1 MIVKSFSL
9 FGRELFRV
17 ERNRLGEFSYTIL
30 DGGNDFIQSE
40 RYLEMSLTNPV
51 LMTICALRS
60 KIYSQMK
67 IKHINARGEV
77 VENSPYTKILQQPNF
92 FQSQQ
97 DFLFQQMWFLSATG
111 NCFTYQK
118 KAFSNELPKA
128 IYNLIPND
136 IDFNKVH
143 KVNNFIVTEKDKK
156 AYGERV
162 IKYTLDDTEY
172 KIKLSEI
179 IPFYDLANGLKS
191 NTFMTSPSRVKGV
204 IKVLENIEQNL
215 KSKHI
220 NLQMSQK
227 YLARNKSNM
236 QGVVAQLSDD
246 DRTAVENVLHRKSMQ
261 ITNNDVQVDHLVS
274 DMKRLFLD
282 DQFSSDALKCLLAF
296 DMNKDIL
303 NYSLSG
309 ASTYENQEKGE
320 LRYLQNS
327 IQTTADNTMNSF
339 SSQWGLIDKGEL
351 LVATY
356 DHLNIMQP
364 VMNEKIA
371 TLEKFQQVVKLS
383 LENGTMTDAEA
394 KQKTNDLLI
403 KLGM

>member
-1 MIVKSFSL
+1 MVVKSLSL
-9 FGRELFRV
+9 FGRELLRV
-17 ERNRLGEFSYTIL
+17 ERNRSGEFSYTLL
-30 DGGNDFIQSE
+30 DGGNEFIQSE
-40 RYLEMSLTNPV
+40 KYLEMSLTNPV

-60 KIYSQMK
+60 KIYSQMQ
-67 IKHINARGEV
+67 IKHINAKGDV
-77 VENSPYTKILQQPNF
+77 IENSPYTKILSQPNF

-111 NCFTYQK
+111 NCYTYQK
-118 KAFSNELPKA
+118 KAFTTELPKA
-128 IYNLIPND
+128 LYNLVPSD

-143 KVNNFIVTEKDKK
+143 KVNNFIVTDKDKK
-156 AYGERV
+156 AYGERL
-162 IKYTLDDTEY
+162 IKYTLDNTEY
-172 KIKLSEI
+172 KLKLSEI

-191 NTFMTSPSRVKGV
+191 DTFMISPSRVKGI

-215 KSKHI
+215 KAKHI

-227 YLARNKSNM
+227 YLATNKSNM
-236 QGVVAQLSDD
+236 QGVSTPLKDE
-246 DRTAVENVLHRKSMQ
+246 DRTAIERVLGSKSMQ
-261 ITNNDVQVDHLVS
+261 ITNNDIQVNHLVS
-274 DMKRLFLD
+274 DMKKLFLD
-282 DQFSSDALKCLLAF
+282 DQFSSDSLKCLLAF

-327 IQTTADNTMNSF
+327 IQTTADSTMGSF
-339 SSQWGLIDKGEL
+339 SSQWGLIEKGEKL
-351 LVATY
+351 IATY

-371 TLEKFQQVVKLS
+371 TLKTFQEVVKLS
-383 LENGTMTDAEA
+383 LENGTMTEAEA

>member
-1 MIVKSFSL
+1 MVVKSISL

-30 DGGNDFIQSE
+30 EGGNDFSKNE
-40 RYLEMSLTNPV
+40 RYLEMSLSNPV

-67 IKHINARGEV
+67 IKHINSRGEV
-77 VENSPYTKILQQPNF
+77 VDNSPYVKILSQPNF

-111 NCFTYQK
+111 NCYTYQK
-118 KAFSNELPKA
+118 KAFSTDLPKA
-128 IYNLIPND
+128 LYNLIPSD
-136 IDFNKVH
+136 IDFNKAH
-143 KVNNFIVTEKDKK
+143 KVNKFIVTDKDKK
-156 AYGERV
+156 AYGDRE
-162 IKYTLDDTEY
+162 IKYTLDDQDY

-179 IPFYDLANGLKS
+179 IPFYDLANGLTS
-191 NTFMTSPSRVKGV
+191 NTFMISPSRVKGI

-227 YLARNKSNM
+227 YLATNKSNI
-236 QGVVAQLSDD
+236 QGVTTPLDEK
-246 DRTAVENVLHRKSMQ
+246 DRTVIERVLHNKSMQ
-261 ITNNDVQVDHLVS
+261 ITNNDVNVSHLVS
-274 DMKRLFLD
+274 DMKKLFLD

-303 NYSLSG
+303 NYSLAG

-339 SSQWGLIDKGEL
+339 SSQWGLIDMGEK

-371 TLEKFQQVVKLS
+371 TLKTFQEVVKLS
-383 LENGTMTDAEA
+383 LENGTMTNAEA

>member
-1 MIVKSFSL
+1 MVVKSLSL
-9 FGRELFRV
+9 FGRELFRI
-17 ERNRLGEFSYTIL
+17 ERNRSGEFSYTIM

-40 RYLEMSLTNPV
+40 RYLETSLTNPV

-77 VENSPYTKILQQPNF
+77 IENSPYVKILSQPNF

-97 DFLFQQMWFLSATG
+97 DFFFQQMWFLSATG
-111 NCFTYQK
+111 NCYTYQK
-118 KAFSNELPKA
+118 KAFLNELPKA
-128 IYNLIPND
+128 LYNLIPSD
-136 IDFNKVH
+136 IDFDKVH

-156 AYGERV
+156 AYGERQ

-172 KIKLSEI
+172 KIKLSDI

-191 NTFMTSPSRVKGV
+191 NTFMISPSRVKGI

-227 YLARNKSNM
+227 YLATNKNNM
-236 QGVVAQLSDD
+236 QGVATPLQDG
-246 DRTAVENVLHRKSMQ
+246 DRTAIERVLGSKSMQ
-261 ITNNDVQVDHLVS
+261 ITNNDIQVSHLVS

-282 DQFSSDALKCLLAF
+282 EQFSSDALKCLLAF

-303 NYSLSG
+303 NYSLAG
-309 ASTYENQEKGE
+309 GSTYENQEKGE

-339 SSQWGLIDKGEL
+339 SSQWGLIDSGEKL
-351 LVATY
+351 IASY

-371 TLEKFQQVVKLS
+371 TLKTFQEVIKLS
-383 LENGTMTDAEA
+383 LDNGTMTDAEA
-394 KQKTNDLLI
+394 KQKTTDLLI